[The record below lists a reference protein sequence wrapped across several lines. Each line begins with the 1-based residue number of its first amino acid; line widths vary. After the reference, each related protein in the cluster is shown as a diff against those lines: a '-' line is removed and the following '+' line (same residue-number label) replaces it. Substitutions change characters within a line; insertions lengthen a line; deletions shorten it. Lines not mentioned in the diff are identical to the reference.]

1 MKYEVFT
8 NTVEKTNMNVS
19 KKYLSLLIVL
29 FCLAVTPMAIYAQ
42 DVPAKPDPPRRVNDL
57 AHVMTPDQ
65 VDALEHKLVAYND
78 STTSDIVVVTV
89 PDIGNSSIED
99 YALKILRSWGVGDK
113 KNNNGIVILADI
125 KGHNV
130 YIAVGYGLEGAIPDI
145 TAKEIV
151 DNEIVPNF
159 REGGND
165 NFYRGFDQAADALIR
180 AAAGQYKAP
189 EGYGQ
194 RHRRH
199 SNGGEN
205 AIGFIVIILVIII
218 VIIGRRGGRGGGGG
232 GGYYGGGGFLPFL
245 FGTMLGSSLGNRG
258 GGWSDG
264 GGGGDSGGGGGWSG
278 GDSGGGGGD
287 FGGGSGGGGGAGG
300 SW

>member
-1 MKYEVFT
+1 
-8 NTVEKTNMNVS
+8 MN
-19 KKYLSLLIVL
+19 KHLSLVVFLIFLVL
-29 FCLAVTPMAIYAQ
+29 IPAAMVAQ
-42 DVPAKPDPPRRVNDL
+42 DVPAKPNPPTRVNDL

-65 VDALEHKLVAYND
+65 VDALEHKLVAFND
-78 STTSDIVVVTV
+78 STTSDIVIVTV

-99 YALKILRSWGVGDK
+99 YALKILRTWGVGDK

-125 KGHNV
+125 KDHQV
-130 YIAVGYGLEGAIPDI
+130 YIAIGYGLEGAIPDI

-165 NFYRGFDQAADALIR
+165 NYYRGFDQATNALIK

-189 EGYGQ
+189 EGYAQG
-194 RHRRH
+194 RHRR
-199 SNGGEN
+199 SNGAGN
-205 AIGFIVIILVIII
+205 AIGFFIIILIII
-218 VIIGRRGGRGGGGG
+218 FIIFRRRGGGGG
-232 GGYYGGGGFLPFL
+232 GGGGFFGGGGWLPFFL
-245 FGTMLGSSLGNRG
+245 GTMIGNSWGSRG
-258 GGWSDG
+258 GGGDWGGGGSGGGWG
-264 GGGGDSGGGGGWSG
+264 GGGGG
-278 GDSGGGGGD
+278 